1 MNLLLYLYMVPV
13 AVVILHLQEKISTLC
28 GAVAVAVSILIFK
41 NPVSVTWMLGYL
53 QMVKNMVYAVNSYN
67 IGKKSIILEVS
78 SGQRSCI
85 GITKSSKSGRK
96 SGLESASYVLR
107 NRKQQNS

>member
-28 GAVAVAVSILIFK
+28 VAVAVSILIFK